1 MTETRAASAMQVA
14 QDALNRVNT
23 HEEVCGLRYAAID
36 GALNELKGWL
46 KWGGSIAFLTIVG
59 LLSWSLNNQ
68 FTAIQQK
75 GANDAARIATLEQ
88 QLGRERQTPPTVT
101 VVN

>member
-1 MTETRAASAMQVA
+1 MQIA
-14 QDALNRVNT
+14 NDALNRMNT

-36 GALNELKGWL
+36 TTLNELKGWL

-68 FTAIQQK
+68 FQAIQQK

-88 QLGRERQTPPTVT
+88 QLGQSRQDPPSVT
-101 VVN
+101 VVR

>member
-1 MTETRAASAMQVA
+1 MTDSPRESAMQIA
-14 QDALNRVNT
+14 HEALNRVNT
-23 HEEVCGLRYAAID
+23 HEEVCGERYKAID
-36 GALNELKGWL
+36 GTLRELKGWL

-68 FTAIQQK
+68 FQAIQQK

-88 QLGRERQTPPTVT
+88 QLGRPDPPSVT
-101 VVN
+101 VVR